1 MIVLVT
7 LVAVLVVLPLLVAL
21 VDNLMRHTRQ
31 IAELQAEVA
40 GLKEQLKN
48 QG

>member
-31 IAELQAEVA
+31 IAQLETEVA
-40 GLKEQLKN
+40 QLKEQLKS
-48 QG
+48 